1 MGESLTITI
10 FSMVVVFI
18 VLIAI
23 SYLIEILRITT
34 NGKKG
39 KEEPKKAIVEEK
51 AVEKK
56 EQIVSEEKVNDEEL
70 VAVIAAAV
78 AASLGTTIPQ
88 IKIKTIKR
96 ISPTT
101 PLWSEAG
108 RREQILERL

>member
-1 MGESLTITI
+1 MITI

-23 SYLIEILRITT
+23 SYLIEILRVTT

-51 AVEKK
+51 AVKK
-56 EQIVSEEKVNDEEL
+56 EETKEEKVDDEEL

-78 AASLGTTIPQ
+78 ATSLGTTIPQ

-96 ISPTT
+96 ITSTT

-108 RREQILERL
+108 RREQILEKL